1 LTVSQPP
8 EQPPGEPTDWA
19 TQAAPVCYR
28 HAEREAHIRCQ
39 RCNRPIC
46 PDCMRPAS
54 VGFQCP
60 ECVKEG
66 ARSTRSG
73 KTPYGGQRSG
83 NPALTSQLLIA
94 INVAVWIAILVTGG
108 QSSELV
114 KQLALRPSSTFR
126 GFVYG
131 VPSVAQGDYW
141 QLVTSTFTHVQVW
154 HIGFNMLVLWVL
166 GPQLE
171 LAVGRIR
178 YLAIYLISGLA
189 GSAAVMWLSV
199 PYVQTL
205 GASGAIFGLMGAL
218 LVIAVK
224 VHGDIRGIATWIGVN
239 LVLTFVLGASISWQG
254 HLGGLAGGV
263 LTGAVVVFAPRQHRA
278 AWQAAGLA
286 AVAALVLVTSAI
298 RVAMLA

>member
-1 LTVSQPP
+1 MTASQPP
-8 EQPPGEPTDWA
+8 EPPQEQTA
-19 TQAAPVCYR
+19 QEAPVCYR
-28 HAEREAHIRCQ
+28 HKEREAHIRCQ

-66 ARSTRSG
+66 GKTTRSG
-73 KTPYGGQRSG
+73 RTPYGGQRPG
-83 NPALTSQLLIA
+83 NPALTSQVLIA
-94 INVAVWIAILVTGG
+94 INVAVWIAILVTGRN
-108 QSSELV
+108 SSELV
-114 KQLALRPSSTFR
+114 KQLALRPSSTF
-126 GFVYG
+126 GGIVYP

-141 QLVTSTFTHVQVW
+141 QLLTSAFTHVAVW

-171 LAVGRIR
+171 LAVGRLR

-189 GSAAVMWLSV
+189 GSAAVMWLSE
-199 PYVQTL
+199 PIGLTL

-218 LVIAVK
+218 LVIAIK
-224 VHGDIRGIATWIGVN
+224 VHGDVRGIATWIGVN
-239 LVLTFVLGASISWQG
+239 LVLTVVLVGNVSWQG
-254 HLGGLAGGV
+254 HLGGLAGGI

-278 AWQAAGLA
+278 TWQAAGLA
-286 AVAALVLVTSAI
+286 AVAVLVLIASAA
-298 RVAMLA
+298 RVAVLA

>member
-8 EQPPGEPTDWA
+8 EQPPEPA
-19 TQAAPVCYR
+19 AQEAPVCYR
-28 HAEREAHIRCQ
+28 HTGREAHIRCQ

-73 KTPYGGQRSG
+73 RTPYGGTRPG

-94 INVAVWIAILVTGG
+94 ANAAVWIAILVTGG
-108 QSSELV
+108 NSSQLV
-114 KQLALRPSSTFR
+114 RDFALRPSSTAN
-126 GFVYG
+126 GIVYP
-131 VPSVAQGDYW
+131 VPSVAGGDYW
-141 QLVTSTFTHVQVW
+141 QLVTSMFTHVAIW

-171 LAVGRIR
+171 LAVGRLR
-178 YLAIYLISGLA
+178 YLAIYFISGLA
-189 GSAAVMWLSV
+189 GSAAVMWLSA
-199 PYVQTL
+199 PLGLTL

-218 LVIAVK
+218 LVIALK
-224 VHGDIRGIATWIGVN
+224 VHGDVRGVATWIVIN
-239 LVLTFVLGASISWQG
+239 LVLTFTLGGISWQG
-254 HLGGLAGGV
+254 HLGGLAGGI
-263 LTGAVVVFAPRQHRA
+263 LTGAVVVYAPREHRV
-278 AWQAAGLA
+278 AWQAAGLS
-286 AVAALVLVTSAI
+286 AVAVVVLLATVA
-298 RVAMLA
+298 RVAVLS

>member
-1 LTVSQPP
+1 LTASQPP
-8 EQPPGEPTDWA
+8 EPPQEQTA
-19 TQAAPVCYR
+19 QEAPVCYR
-28 HAEREAHIRCQ
+28 HTEREAHIRCQ

-66 ARSTRSG
+66 AKTTRSG
-73 KTPYGGQRSG
+73 RTPYGGQRPG
-83 NPALTSQLLIA
+83 NPALTSQVLIA
-94 INVAVWIAILVTGG
+94 INVAVWIAILVTGRN
-108 QSSELV
+108 SSELV
-114 KQLALRPSSTFR
+114 KQLALRPSSTF
-126 GFVYG
+126 GGIVYP

-141 QLVTSTFTHVQVW
+141 QLLTSAFTHVAVW

-171 LAVGRIR
+171 LAVGRVR

-189 GSAAVMWLSV
+189 GSAAVMWLSE
-199 PYVQTL
+199 PIGLTL

-218 LVIAVK
+218 LVIAIK
-224 VHGDIRGIATWIGVN
+224 VHGDVRGIATWIGVN
-239 LVLTFVLGASISWQG
+239 LVLTVVLVGNVSWQG
-254 HLGGLAGGV
+254 HLGGLAGGI

-278 AWQAAGLA
+278 TWQAAGLA
-286 AVAALVLVTSAI
+286 AVAVLVLIASAA
-298 RVAMLA
+298 RVAVLA

>member
-1 LTVSQPP
+1 V
-8 EQPPGEPTDWA
+8 PT
-19 TQAAPVCYR
+19 CYR
-28 HAEREAHIRCQ
+28 HPGRESHIRCQ

-46 PDCMRPAS
+46 PDCMRPAA

-73 KTPYGGQRSG
+73 RTPYGGQRSG
-83 NPALTSQLLIA
+83 NPALTSQILIG
-94 INVAVWIAILVTGG
+94 INAVVWITILVTGG

-114 KQLALRPSSTFR
+114 RQLALRPSSTFQGVR
-126 GFVYG
+126 YP
-131 VPSVAQGDYW
+131 VPSVAEGDYW
-141 QLVTSTFTHVQVW
+141 QLVTSVFTHVEVW

-189 GSAAVMWLSV
+189 GSAAVMWLSD
-199 PYVQTL
+199 PIGLTL

-218 LVIAVK
+218 LVIALK
-224 VHGDIRGIATWIGVN
+224 VHGDVRGIATWIGVN
-239 LVLTFVLGASISWQG
+239 LVLTFVLVGSVSWQG
-254 HLGGLAGGV
+254 HLGGLAGGIV
-263 LTGAVVVFAPRQHRA
+263 TGAVVVYAPRQHRA
-278 AWQAAGLA
+278 TWQAAGLA
-286 AVAALVLVTSAI
+286 AVAVLALAASAARVAVLV
-298 RVAMLA
+298 

>member
-1 LTVSQPP
+1 
-8 EQPPGEPTDWA
+8 
-19 TQAAPVCYR
+19 
-28 HAEREAHIRCQ
+28 
-39 RCNRPIC
+39 
-46 PDCMRPAS
+46 MRPAA

-60 ECVKEG
+60 SCVKEG
-66 ARSTRSG
+66 GKGTRSG
-73 KTPYGGQRSG
+73 RTPYGGQRSA
-83 NPALTSQLLIA
+83 NPALTSQVLIA
-94 INVAVWIAILVTGG
+94 INVAVWIAILVTNRNSGR
-108 QSSELV
+108 LV
-114 KQLALRPSSTFR
+114 DLLALRPSSTFQ
-126 GFVYG
+126 G
-131 VPSVAQGDYW
+131 VVFQQVHSVAQGDYW
-141 QLVTSTFTHVQVW
+141 QLVTSMFTHVALW